1 MLHRGDRVSVSPKHS
16 PEIVYYGSV
25 DLIDFA
31 LVNRAAKTGPFMNYV
46 YISLDVPSQIELM
59 RGSPVIV
66 KNRGI
71 CVIESL
77 RSETWI
83 DVFCDD
89 GGYNIHNHVFTIPRS
104 DIQSILCSHKAFD
117 IQPL

>member
-1 MLHRGDRVSVSPKHS
+1 MVHRGDRVAVSPRNS
-16 PEIVYYGSV
+16 PEKVFYGTV

-31 LVNRAAKTGPFMNYV
+31 LVNRAAKTGPFVNNL
-46 YISLDVPSQIELM
+46 YISLDVPSQVELM
-59 RGSPVIV
+59 RGCQVIV

-77 RSETWI
+77 RSETWM
-83 DVFCDD
+83 DVFRDD
-89 GGYNIHNHVFTIPRS
+89 GGYNVYRHVFTIPRA
-104 DIQSILCSHKAFD
+104 DIQSILCSDGAFD